1 MVRVSKEG
9 EKSMKHE
16 EVKEV
21 AERPSLISISE
32 FLNSIRKNHPIESSG
47 AFVYWMK
54 KDGMPKRWPLK
65 MWQDKFEE
73 FLNRK
78 V

>member
-9 EKSMKHE
+9 ESMKPE
-16 EVKEV
+16 EMKKEV
-21 AERPSLISISE
+21 EEELSLINISE
-32 FLNSIRKNHPIESSG
+32 FLNSIKKTHPVESAGS
-47 AFVYWMK
+47 FIYWMK
-54 KDGMPKRWPLK
+54 KDGLPKRWPLK
-65 MWQDKFEE
+65 MWQEKFKE